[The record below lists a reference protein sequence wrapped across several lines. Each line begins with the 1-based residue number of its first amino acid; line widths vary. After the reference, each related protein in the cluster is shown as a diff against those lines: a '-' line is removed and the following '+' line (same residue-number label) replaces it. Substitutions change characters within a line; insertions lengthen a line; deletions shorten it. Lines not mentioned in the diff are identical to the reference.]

1 MADPDLVS
9 YAQHIG
15 AAFKLGSGLLGKSA
29 IALGLLLFAIIVAVF
44 RLHSDIAIFST
55 LVFAAIVFFIWFF
68 PVIRFA
74 EASRCCA
81 FGRCGVEWFP
91 EISSGCEG
99 IHSSAIRQNTFPFP
113 GSTAAL
119 PPGKNSDPLPEDTDK

>member
-1 MADPDLVS
+1 MADPDLIS

-29 IALGLLLFAIIVAVF
+29 IALGLFLVVAIVAVF
-44 RLHSDIAIFST
+44 RLHSDWAIIAT

-74 EASRCCA
+74 EKHPDAA
-81 FGRCGVEWFP
+81 LLEGAEW
-91 EISSGCEG
+91 SGFQRFQAAAKGYIPSLPDKEP
-99 IHSSAIRQNTFPFP
+99 SLLP
-113 GSTAAL
+113 GSQPAL
-119 PPGKNSDPLPEDTDK
+119 PPEDIGK